1 MVVSQDYQIIDVRKF
16 FTEKFQLIDAEG
28 MTECYSFAA
37 PTEIV
42 DLGQEISVLALLTFW
57 AR

>member
-1 MVVSQDYQIIDVRKF
+1 MSQDYQIVDVRKF

-28 MTECYSFAA
+28 MTEYYSFAA
-37 PTEIV
+37 PTEII

>member
-1 MVVSQDYQIIDVRKF
+1 MSQDYQIIDVRKF

-28 MTECYSFAA
+28 MTEYHSFAA